1 MVYVHGGYY
10 AHGAGSMYDGSALAS
25 EGDVVVV
32 TFNFRLGILGFLST
46 GDNNAPGNYG
56 LSDQL
61 LALEWVKKNIRFF
74 NGDPERITIF
84 GENTGAASITLLTVS
99 PKSTGLF
106 KRAIVQSGSS
116 LATWGMTQE
125 PWHYATVLAHKVDCC
140 TSNFSRMV
148 DCLRG
153 KPLDGLLS
161 AHVQPDGPQ
170 YFISFGPV
178 VDGDIVP
185 DIPINLMSK
194 PSDVLR
200 QFQDIGLLMG
210 VNEDEGYAYIE
221 GYKNIDKGVSGEGF
235 AVAILDFVNKV
246 FPYRE
251 NEIQDAIGFIYTN
264 WGEKESSGTR
274 RAGLVRMFTEQQ
286 IGVPLVSVANYHAR
300 GSPSPRTFL
309 YTFNHKPQ
317 YSPFPDWVGS
327 VQNEELPFVFGA
339 PLGGGGILAQ
349 TNFTKSEAML
359 STAIITY
366 WTNFA
371 KTGDPNVPRKQ
382 KTRFIHMRP
391 NRYEDLEWKNYTIED
406 QDYMYLGMKPRVRQ
420 GYRSQRVAFWTD
432 LIPKLIRPQAACWA
446 NRSGK
451 DSKDGASTIPDRRE
465 CQSVTLRGKVV
476 ICLYVVLQ

>member
-1 MVYVHGGYY
+1 MADSNSNSAPNNLPVMVYVHGGYY

-125 PWHYATVLAHKVDCC
+125 PWHYATVLAHKGGSQGTKVIDRDDNRRIHMDKEVNRSDEPGRGIVFSPQKRHLQRIHLAARSSTPVDCC

-371 KTGDPNVPRKQ
+371 KTG
-382 KTRFIHMRP
+382 
-391 NRYEDLEWKNYTIED
+391 
-406 QDYMYLGMKPRVRQ
+406 
-420 GYRSQRVAFWTD
+420 
-432 LIPKLIRPQAACWA
+432 
-446 NRSGK
+446 
-451 DSKDGASTIPDRRE
+451 
-465 CQSVTLRGKVV
+465 
-476 ICLYVVLQ
+476 